1 MKAESILTTLFA
13 ILAVFGIVL
22 VYLSAGGDEVI
33 EVVVGMGAVILG
45 VLGLEAREIA
55 GALRESQEVK

>member
-1 MKAESILTTLFA
+1 MKAESILTALYA

-22 VYLSAGGDEVI
+22 VYLSTGGDEVI

-45 VLGLEAREIA
+45 VLGLEVREIA

>member
-1 MKAESILTTLFA
+1 MKAESILTALYA

-22 VYLSAGGDEVI
+22 AYSSSGVDEVI

-55 GALRESQEVK
+55 DALRESQEAK